1 MWEKYNKENMEQ
13 FNENSEKEP
22 GLDIAFETTYKIIT
36 GKVKISSLNILKDV
50 YMLYDPTHLE
60 IEELIDILL
69 DMIDYYVETEEYEK
83 CQKLKNILESDLKEL
98 IPKITMSQQDIIN
111 KRKKEGMDAMIEMI
125 KSFSKDK
132 LNKKVNWDKT
142 GWEDLIK
149 KDEKSKKGEQPTFT
163 DDELWSIMSLE
174 DKKIFEKD
182 EKKFTKWLSDLDNKT
197 RMLYAYRLI
206 DGLPLIPKYEDN
218 PGTWNV
224 DESAPRYN
232 PSENFNYEEK
242 YEGEDDIDYQNV
254 VVSFVGNLTCISN
267 YSKEKI
273 NDIRFQLLKAG
284 VLEVEI
290 RTKDVEGKT
299 LYTIIYDNYGR
310 LNKINW

>member
-1 MWEKYNKENMEQ
+1 
-13 FNENSEKEP
+13 
-22 GLDIAFETTYKIIT
+22 
-36 GKVKISSLNILKDV
+36 
-50 YMLYDPTHLE
+50 
-60 IEELIDILL
+60 
-69 DMIDYYVETEEYEK
+69 MIDYYIETEEYEK
-83 CQKLKNILESDLKEL
+83 CQKLKNILESDLQEL
-98 IPKITMSQQDIIN
+98 IPKITMSQKDIIN

-149 KDEKSKKGEQPTFT
+149 KDEKSKEGEQPVFT

-182 EKKFTKWLSDLDNKT
+182 EKKFTKWLSALDSKT
-197 RMLYAYRLI
+197 RMLYADRLI
-206 DGLPLIPKYEDN
+206 DGLPLIPKYDDN
-218 PGTWNV
+218 PGTWNL
-224 DESAPRYN
+224 DENSPSYN

-242 YEGEDDIDYQNV
+242 YEGESDIDYQNV

-284 VLEVEI
+284 ILEVEI
-290 RTKDVEGKT
+290 RTKDVDGKT

-310 LNKINW
+310 LNRINW

>member
-13 FNENSEKEP
+13 FDENTGKEE
-22 GLDIAFETTYKIIT
+22 GLDIAFDTTYKIVT
-36 GKVKISSLNILKDV
+36 GIVKISSLNILKDV
-50 YMLYDPTHLE
+50 YMLYDPTKLD
-60 IEELIDILL
+60 IEELVDILL

-83 CQKLKNILESDLKEL
+83 CQKLKNILESDLQAL
-98 IPKITMSQQDIIN
+98 IPKITMSEQDIIN

-132 LNKKVNWDKT
+132 LNKKVNWDKA
-142 GWEDLIK
+142 GWDDLIK
-149 KDEKSKKGEQPTFT
+149 KDSEIKKGEQPTFT
-163 DDELWSIMSLE
+163 DDELWSILSLE
-174 DKKIFEKD
+174 DKKIFNKD
-182 EKKFTKWLSDLDNKT
+182 EKKFTKWLSGLDNKT
-197 RMLYAYRLI
+197 RLLYADRLI
-206 DGLPLIPKYEDN
+206 DGLPLIPKYDEN
-218 PGTWNV
+218 PGTWPT
-224 DESAPRYN
+224 DENSPT
-232 PSENFNYEEK
+232 FNKSDIFDYEEK
-242 YEGEDDIDYQNV
+242 YEGENDVDYQNV

-284 VLEVEI
+284 VLEIEI
-290 RTKDVEGKT
+290 RTKDVDGKT